1 MYFRGVSS
9 LEKLNKDVKR
19 NAKYLK
25 AFPKVNLKK
34 LDMRKSSSFWE
45 WIKIRNNF
53 QAYF

>member
-34 LDMRKSSSFWE
+34 VRHEEVQLILGVCKD
-45 WIKIRNNF
+45 
-53 QAYF
+53 